1 MFMSSFL
8 CLCAATLTVPMCQ
21 LIRSQS
27 HSCWCLLISSSVL
40 ILRICRLLQYEIT
53 KNGQVNGTY
62 SVNTEKTNINVLCFN
77 LAYFFLYR
85 RGVRHM
91 GPHWFLTVTVL
102 STALVLPAVTL
113 DTLLCHF
120 CPLQYKGKTCTNLT
134 TQCPPDHLCSSS
146 RGYFG
151 SVHIVSSQGCLSR
164 TLCGSYQILSHR
176 GIEYNASHTC
186 CCGHKCN
193 SKPKSDSSLKKLL
206 GLETQGT
213 DDVSMNHVL
222 RQNSWDSCGN
232 YTTVRNNTVPSV
244 TA

>member
-1 MFMSSFL
+1 MSL
-8 CLCAATLTVPMCQ
+8 GWLELLTV
-21 LIRSQS
+21 S
-27 HSCWCLLISSSVL
+27 
-40 ILRICRLLQYEIT
+40 
-53 KNGQVNGTY
+53 
-62 SVNTEKTNINVLCFN
+62 
-77 LAYFFLYR
+77 
-85 RGVRHM
+85 
-91 GPHWFLTVTVL
+91 
-102 STALVLPAVTL
+102 LVLPAVTL

-193 SKPKSDSSLKKLL
+193 SKPKSDSSLKKAYHLL
-206 GLETQGT
+206 LALTL
-213 DDVSMNHVL
+213 V
-222 RQNSWDSCGN
+222 
-232 YTTVRNNTVPSV
+232 TVVASFL
-244 TA
+244 